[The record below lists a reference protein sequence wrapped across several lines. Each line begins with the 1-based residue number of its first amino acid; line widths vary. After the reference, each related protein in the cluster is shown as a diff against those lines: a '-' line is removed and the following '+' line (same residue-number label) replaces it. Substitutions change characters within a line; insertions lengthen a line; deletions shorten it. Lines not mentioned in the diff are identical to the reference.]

1 MDTLV
6 KYEDIVELM
15 SKAPDFGQIPGAYA
29 VARIGDEP
37 SDCMQRSYRPAQ
49 TEGMAIMLV
58 LSGSVDIEVNMTD
71 YHIGGDSLLIVP
83 PRTLVQ
89 VHSNE
94 DTENAAEL
102 YMLFMSPNF
111 LHEIN
116 INYAALSMPVPFEK
130 PSPVRPLKPEQT
142 VLMSRYF
149 RLLTEVTRNQANLRL
164 DTNIASSLVSA
175 MIYQVAQFC
184 YKELADN
191 SPRAETAGNRPSN
204 YVNEF
209 IRLLQLHYMN
219 ERSVTFY
226 ADKLF
231 ISPKYLSLLVKKAT
245 GRSASRWIDD
255 RVVMEARNLLR
266 YSGKNI
272 QQVAYMLNF
281 SNQSAFGKYFK
292 HLTGMSPT
300 EYQKG

>member
-1 MDTLV
+1 METLV
-6 KYEDIVELM
+6 KYTDVVEKMRTFDEFGEIGESVTVVRLR
-15 SKAPDFGQIPGAYA
+15 PDGEQGPQKNNPVQA
-29 VARIGDEP
+29 
-37 SDCMQRSYRPAQ
+37 DCMAV
-49 TEGMAIMLV
+49 MLV
-58 LSGSVDIEVNMTD
+58 MSGGMEIEVNMD
-71 YHIGGDSLLIVP
+71 YYKVEEDSMLVIP
-83 PRTLVQ
+83 PRTLVNIRSIDRS
-89 VHSNE
+89 VT
-94 DTENAAEL
+94 DVYLLFIAEK
-102 YMLFMSPNF
+102 F

-116 INYAALSMPVPFEK
+116 INYTAIIMPSSVPFEK
-130 PSPVRPLKPEQT
+130 PSAVRRLTSRQT
-142 VLMSRYF
+142 RLFKRYF
-149 RLLTEVTRNQANLRL
+149 DLLYDVAHNQANTRIDL
-164 DTNIASSLVSA
+164 NIASSLVSA
-175 MIYQVAQFC
+175 MVYQTAQFY
-184 YKELADN
+184 YKELADK
-191 SPRAETAGNRPSN
+191 SPRSEAPGNRPSN

-255 RVVMEARNLLR
+255 RVILEARNLLR

-281 SNQSAFGKYFK
+281 SNQSSFGKYFK

-300 EYQKG
+300 EYQKS